1 MESKASE
8 GEIKRSGK
16 IIVGGKKVVFSA
28 HDASILRT
36 AKGEIKD
43 LAREVNLVTLLS
55 EPVRPDFSEEATGRW
70 TQDTKLWA
78 KYHDWYKSL
87 TRKSA
92 FLEECVRDLPDE
104 NIQERAK
111 RRSLE
116 GEYIKLHGGFP
127 VYNDSEIASKQLYS
141 TTLYKQKVMCFVR
154 WHTDIGGSYLV
165 VGGINRQAAAYVFR
179 MAAKEGKAVQIDA
192 KERTLKKWGRGR
204 GGRCQKRSNRRT
216 ASRRSGKL
224 AQDQFVA
231 WCLENPASDYIP
243 YGELFH
249 LPGNKEVLYYREAGL
264 EATFSARAWLYK
276 LFHFCSACGNF
287 APLRCPST
295 KGGQKCQFRFCHVQC
310 THLAPYKHSPFC
322 KE

>member
-1 MESKASE
+1 MDPKAAE
-8 GEIKRSGK
+8 AMI
-16 IIVGGKKVVFSA
+16 GGKKFTLTA
-28 HDASILRT
+28 HDASVLRK

-55 EPVRPDFSEEATGRW
+55 EPIRADFSKEVASRW
-70 TQDTKLWA
+70 AQDAKLWD
-78 KYHDWYKSL
+78 KYQDWHKTL

-92 FLEECVRDLPDE
+92 FIEECVRDLPDE
-104 NIQERAK
+104 SIEERAK
-111 RRSLE
+111 RRSIS
-116 GEYIKLHGGFP
+116 GEYIKAHGGFP
-127 VYNDSEIASKQLYS
+127 VHNDSQIASTELYS

-165 VGGINRQAAAYVFR
+165 VGGVNRQTAGYIFS
-179 MAAKEGKAVQIDA
+179 MAAKESKASQIDA
-192 KERTLKKWGRGR
+192 KERTVKKWGRGR
-204 GGRCQKRSNRRT
+204 GDRGSKRVTRKN
-216 ASRRSGKL
+216 ASRKAAKL
-224 AQDQFVA
+224 VQDQFAA

-243 YGELFH
+243 FGELFH

-264 EATFSARAWLYK
+264 EATFNAPARLYK
-276 LFHFCSACGNF
+276 LFHVCTACGNF

-310 THLAPYKHSPFC
+310 THLAPYKHSTFC